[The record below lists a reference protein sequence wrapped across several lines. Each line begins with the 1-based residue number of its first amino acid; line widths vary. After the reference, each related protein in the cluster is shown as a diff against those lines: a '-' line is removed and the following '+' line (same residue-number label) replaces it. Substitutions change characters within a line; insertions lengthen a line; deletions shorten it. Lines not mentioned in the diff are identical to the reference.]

1 MRIKDLIHQLQQLPK
16 EQQEAAIDI
25 FDERTRI
32 YQPINKLQ
40 AYDPKAKEL
49 STLNPL
55 LIVINRKPE

>member
-1 MRIKDLIHQLQQLPK
+1 MRIKDLIHQLQQLPE

-25 FDERTRI
+25 FDERTGT

-40 AYDPKAKEL
+40 AYDSKAKKL

-55 LIVINRKPE
+55 LIVINRKPD

>member
-1 MRIKDLIHQLQQLPK
+1 MRIKDLIHQLQQLPE

-25 FDERTRI
+25 FDERTGI

-40 AYDPKAKEL
+40 TYDPKAKEL

>member
-1 MRIKDLIHQLQQLPK
+1 MRIKDLIHQLQELPE

-25 FDERTRI
+25 FDERTGT

-40 AYDPKAKEL
+40 AYDPKAKKL

-55 LIVINRKPE
+55 LIVINRKPD